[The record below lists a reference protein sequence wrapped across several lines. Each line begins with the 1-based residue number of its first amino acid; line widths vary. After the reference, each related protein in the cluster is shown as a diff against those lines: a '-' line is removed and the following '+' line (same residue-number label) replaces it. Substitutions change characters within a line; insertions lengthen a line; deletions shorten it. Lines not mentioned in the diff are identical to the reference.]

1 MPEKTTPVNTQPT
14 VDNTNKQ
21 AASPKKE
28 TPVKPKKKSS
38 KAVNKAPKDFD
49 MLKAIR
55 AEKDYKS
62 NVKRRDVNSRKYIEE
77 NLKVEGRT
85 SVMPGQLIMF
95 NYFEPATKDK
105 LEYYDAMPCTI
116 FFGIVNTQNGKRV
129 IGFNI
134 HYYPPR
140 IRFQLMNRIYEIF
153 KPIYNKNFNTPL
165 DSEMDYFNYK
175 MLISQLQKA
184 KLDFGIR
191 EYIPML
197 MAKVTPVPVSAWPKA
212 VLTEGHF
219 KKETR
224 EQILSY
230 WKNKAQ
236 GIEKPKKKK

>member
-1 MPEKTTPVNTQPT
+1 MAKKIANTSAATT
-14 VDNTNKQ
+14 KQ
-21 AASPKKE
+21 TLTAKKN
-28 TPVKPKKKSS
+28 S
-38 KAVNKAPKDFD
+38 NKAPKDFD

-62 NVKRRDVNSRKYIEE
+62 NVLRRDKNSRKYIEE
-77 NLKVEGRT
+77 NLQTAGKG
-85 SVMPGQLIMF
+85 SVLPGQLIMF
-95 NYFEPATKDK
+95 NYFEPATKEK

-116 FFGIVNTQNGKRV
+116 FFGIVNTKNGKRV

-140 IRFQLMNRIYEIF
+140 IRFQLLNRIYEIF
-153 KPIYNKNFNTPL
+153 KPIYAKNFNKPL
-165 DSEMDYFNYK
+165 DSEMSYFNYK

-191 EYIPML
+191 EYIPNL
-197 MAKVTPVPVSAWPKA
+197 MASVTPIPVANWPKA

-224 EQILSY
+224 EQILNY
-230 WKNKAQ
+230 WKNKTDSVD
-236 GIEKPKKKK
+236 KPKKQKK

>member
-1 MPEKTTPVNTQPT
+1 MAKKVVSTDPKRSNTVSARRT
-14 VDNTNKQ
+14 
-21 AASPKKE
+21 A
-28 TPVKPKKKSS
+28 
-38 KAVNKAPKDFD
+38 NKAPKDFD

-62 NVKRRDVNSRKYIEE
+62 NVLRRDKNSRKYIEE
-77 NLKVEGRT
+77 NLTVEGKK
-85 SVMPGQLIMF
+85 SILPGQLIMF
-95 NYFEPATKDK
+95 NYIEPATKDK

-116 FFGIVNTQNGKRV
+116 FFGIVNTKNGKRV

-153 KPIYNKNFNTPL
+153 KPIYAKNFSEPL
-165 DSEMDYFNYK
+165 TSEMDYFNYK

-191 EYIPML
+191 EYIPNL
-197 MAKVTPVPVSAWPKA
+197 MASVTPIPVANWPKA

-219 KKETR
+219 RKETR
-224 EQILSY
+224 EQILNY
-230 WKNKAQ
+230 WKNKSE
-236 GIEKPKKKK
+236 GIEKPKPKKK

>member
-1 MPEKTTPVNTQPT
+1 MAKKTNP
-14 VDNTNKQ
+14 NTNPNTTTAKR
-21 AASPKKE
+21 AA
-28 TPVKPKKKSS
+28 
-38 KAVNKAPKDFD
+38 NKAPKDFN

-55 AEKDYKS
+55 EEKEYKS
-62 NVKRRDVNSRKYIEE
+62 NVLRRDKNVRKYVDE
-77 NLKVEGRT
+77 NLAVAGKG
-85 SVMPGQLIMF
+85 SILPGQLIMF
-95 NYFEPATKDK
+95 NYFEPATKEK

-116 FFGIVNTQNGKRV
+116 FFGIVNTKNGKRV

-140 IRFQLMNRIYEIF
+140 IRYQLMNRIYEIF
-153 KPIYNKNFNTPL
+153 KPIYAKNFNKPL

-191 EYIPML
+191 EYIPNL
-197 MAKVTPVPVSAWPKA
+197 MASVTPIPVANWPKA

-224 EQILSY
+224 EQILNY
-230 WKNKAQ
+230 WKNKSE
-236 GIEKPKKKK
+236 GIEKPKPKKK

>member
-1 MPEKTTPVNTQPT
+1 MAKKTVNTA
-14 VDNTNKQ
+14 NTTTAKR
-21 AASPKKE
+21 
-28 TPVKPKKKSS
+28 
-38 KAVNKAPKDFD
+38 KANKAPKDFD

-62 NVKRRDVNSRKYIEE
+62 NIKRRDINSRKFIDE
-77 NLKVEGRT
+77 NYDIKGKPAIL
-85 SVMPGQLIMF
+85 PGQLIMF
-95 NYFEPATKDK
+95 NYFEPATKEQ

-116 FFGIVNTQNGKRV
+116 FFGIVKTKNGPRV

-153 KPIYNKNFNTPL
+153 KPEYSKHFNTPL
-165 DSEMDYFNYK
+165 SEEMSYFNYK

-191 EYIPML
+191 EYIPNL
-197 MAKVTPVPVSAWPKA
+197 MAGIVPVPVSAWPKA

-219 KKETR
+219 RKETR
-224 EQILSY
+224 QQILNY
-230 WKNKAQ
+230 WKNKAI
-236 GIEKPKKKK
+236 GIEKPKKQDAE

>member
-1 MPEKTTPVNTQPT
+1 M
-14 VDNTNKQ
+14 
-21 AASPKKE
+21 AKKE
-28 TPVKPKKKSS
+28 SVEKPKKQSS
-38 KAVNKAPKDFD
+38 KASNKAPKDFD

-62 NVKRRDVNSRKYIEE
+62 NVKRRDINSRKYVDE
-77 NLKVEGRT
+77 NLEVKGRT
-85 SVMPGQLIMF
+85 SVLPGQLIMF
-95 NYFEPATKDK
+95 DYFEPATKDK

-116 FFGIVNTQNGKRV
+116 FFGLVNTKNGKRV

-153 KPIYNKNFNTPL
+153 KPIYSKQFNTPL
-165 DSEMDYFNYK
+165 ESEMSYFNYK

-191 EYIPML
+191 EYIPTL
-197 MAKVTPVPVSAWPKA
+197 MARVTPIPVSSWPKA

-219 KKETR
+219 RKETR
-224 EQILSY
+224 EQILNY
-230 WKNKAQ
+230 WKNKSD
-236 GIEKPKKKK
+236 GIDKPKKKKSESK

>member
-1 MPEKTTPVNTQPT
+1 MAKKTVNTVT
-14 VDNTNKQ
+14 SKR
-21 AASPKKE
+21 
-28 TPVKPKKKSS
+28 KS
-38 KAVNKAPKDFD
+38 NKAPKDFD

-62 NVKRRDVNSRKYIEE
+62 NIKRRDINSRKFIDE
-77 NLKVEGRT
+77 NYDIKGKPSIL
-85 SVMPGQLIMF
+85 PGQLIMF
-95 NYFEPATKDK
+95 NYLEPATKEQ

-116 FFGIVNTQNGKRV
+116 FFGIVKTKNGPRV

-153 KPIYNKNFNTPL
+153 KPEYSKHFNTPL
-165 DSEMDYFNYK
+165 SEEMSYFNYK

-191 EYIPML
+191 EYIPNL
-197 MAKVTPVPVSAWPKA
+197 MASIVPVPVSAWPKA

-219 KKETR
+219 RKETR
-224 EQILSY
+224 QQILNY
-230 WKNKAQ
+230 WKNKSI
-236 GIEKPKKKK
+236 GIEKPKKQDAE

>member
-1 MPEKTTPVNTQPT
+1 M
-14 VDNTNKQ
+14 
-21 AASPKKE
+21 AKKE
-28 TPVKPKKKSS
+28 TISNKSKS
-38 KAVNKAPKDFD
+38 NKAPKDFN

-62 NVKRRDVNSRKYIEE
+62 NVKRRDINSRKYIDE
-77 NLKVEGRT
+77 NYDIKGKPSIL
-85 SVMPGQLIMF
+85 PGQLIMF

-116 FFGIVNTQNGKRV
+116 FFGIVNTKNGKRV

-140 IRFQLMNRIYEIF
+140 IRFQLLNRIFEIF
-153 KPIYNKNFNTPL
+153 KPIYSKQFNTTL
-165 DSEMDYFNYK
+165 TEEMSYFNYK

-191 EYIPML
+191 EYIPNL
-197 MAKVTPVPVSAWPKA
+197 MAKIIPIPVSAWPKA

-219 KKETR
+219 RKETR
-224 EQILSY
+224 EQILNY
-230 WKNKAQ
+230 WKNKAS
-236 GIEKPKKKK
+236 GIDKPKK

>member
-1 MPEKTTPVNTQPT
+1 M
-14 VDNTNKQ
+14 
-21 AASPKKE
+21 A
-28 TPVKPKKKSS
+28 KKS
-38 KAVNKAPKDFD
+38 NKAPKDFD

-55 AEKDYKS
+55 SEKLYKS
-62 NVKRRDVNSRKYIEE
+62 NVQRRDVNSRKYIEE
-77 NLKVEGRT
+77 NIEIKGKT
-85 SVMPGQLIMF
+85 SVLPGQLIMF

-116 FFGIVNTQNGKRV
+116 FFGIVNTKNGKRV

-153 KPIYNKNFNTPL
+153 KPIYSKQFNTPL
-165 DSEMDYFNYK
+165 TEEMSYFNYK
-175 MLISQLQKA
+175 MLIDQLQKA

-191 EYIPML
+191 EYIPNL
-197 MAKVTPVPVSAWPKA
+197 MAKVTPIPVANWPKA
-212 VLTEGHF
+212 VFTEGHF

-230 WKNKAQ
+230 WKNKAS
-236 GIEKPKKKK
+236 GIDIPKKKKS

>member
-1 MPEKTTPVNTQPT
+1 MAKKVVSTDPKRSNT
-14 VDNTNKQ
+14 VSARR
-21 AASPKKE
+21 AA
-28 TPVKPKKKSS
+28 
-38 KAVNKAPKDFD
+38 NKAPKDFD

-62 NVKRRDVNSRKYIEE
+62 NVLRRDKNSRKFIDE
-77 NLKVEGRT
+77 NLAVEGKK
-85 SVMPGQLIMF
+85 SILPGQLIMF

-116 FFGIVNTQNGKRV
+116 FFGIVNTKNGKRV

-153 KPIYNKNFNTPL
+153 KPIYAKNFSEPL
-165 DSEMDYFNYK
+165 TSEMDYFNYK

-191 EYIPML
+191 EYIPNL
-197 MAKVTPVPVSAWPKA
+197 MASVTPIPVANWPKA

-224 EQILSY
+224 EQILNY
-230 WKNKAQ
+230 WKNKSE
-236 GIEKPKKKK
+236 GIEKPKPKKK

>member
-1 MPEKTTPVNTQPT
+1 MAKKVTNKTTTA
-14 VDNTNKQ
+14 KR
-21 AASPKKE
+21 AS
-28 TPVKPKKKSS
+28 
-38 KAVNKAPKDFD
+38 NKAPKDFD

-62 NVKRRDVNSRKYIEE
+62 NIKRRDVNSRKFIDE
-77 NLKVEGRT
+77 NYDIKGKPAIL
-85 SVMPGQLIMF
+85 PGQLIMF
-95 NYFEPATKDK
+95 NYFEPATKEQ

-116 FFGIVNTQNGKRV
+116 FFGIVKTKNGPRV

-153 KPIYNKNFNTPL
+153 KPEYSKHFNTPL
-165 DSEMDYFNYK
+165 SEEMSYFNYK

-191 EYIPML
+191 EYIPNL
-197 MAKVTPVPVSAWPKA
+197 MASIVPVPVSAWPKA

-219 KKETR
+219 RKETR
-224 EQILSY
+224 QQILNY
-230 WKNKAQ
+230 WKNKSI
-236 GIEKPKKKK
+236 GIEKPKKEDNNNN